1 MDLQTIVGIAIIVAI
16 IMIAIVVL
24 MAVQARRVNLTRPA
38 STNEKPAGLST
49 NPPTETVV
57 ATQADG
63 KGVALFDQDPGEKIA
78 PAFAEQVEDIL
89 QARLKAD
96 PALAHYHV
104 DLGTAPDG
112 GLEIWIDGKSYTD
125 IKTIPDSRLRETIQQ
140 TIAQW
145 QQNA

>member
-1 MDLQTIVGIAIIVAI
+1 MDLQTIVGIAVIVAI
-16 IMIAIVVL
+16 IMIVIVVL
-24 MAVQARRVNLTRPA
+24 MAVQARRVNLTRP
-38 STNEKPAGLST
+38 SSLNEKPAWLST
-49 NPPTETVV
+49 NPPAETVS
-57 ATQADG
+57 ATRASG
-63 KGVALFDQDPGEKIA
+63 KGTALFDQAPGEKMA

-112 GLEIWIDGKSYTD
+112 GMEFWINDQSYMD
-125 IKTIPDSRLRETIQQ
+125 VKTIPDARLRETIQQ

-145 QQNA
+145 QKNA